1 MRKRIG
7 PKEQFVLNSVLK
19 FTRNYKIFKQNRNEG
34 ETYFNDQLINVLR
47 QKVNIE
53 NRKIHSAKL
62 FAETFR
68 PECYVKGAGD
78 VPLIAFECKKL
89 NEQFAKARWKEGLS
103 QAILYSHFYKSV
115 VLVFYDYTKER
126 RYASALG
133 NKSSVEHQFAE
144 SLRDAFRIYV
154 VALAPER

>member
-7 PKEQFVLNSVLK
+7 PKEQLVLNSVLK
-19 FTRNYKIFKQNRNEG
+19 TTRSYQIFKQSKNEG
-34 ETYFNDQLINVLR
+34 ETYFNNQLINVLK
-47 QKVNIE
+47 QSVDVE
-53 NRKIHSAKL
+53 NRKIHMAKL

-78 VPLIAFECKKL
+78 IPLIAFECKKL

-115 VLVFYDYTKER
+115 VLLFYDYTKGG
-126 RYASALG
+126 RYAEALNG
-133 NKSSVEHQFAE
+133 KGTPEAQFAE
-144 SLRDAFRIYV
+144 SLRDAFRIYI
-154 VALAPER
+154 VALKPQR